1 MKTISPVFFIG
12 IAIALVVVLCLTYF
26 IKGGIKF
33 NSTLIFV
40 AGFVIGMLTLY
51 IKMRLMGF

>member
-1 MKTISPVFFIG
+1 MNTLTSFFIAV
-12 IAIALVVVLCLTYF
+12 AIALVIVLCLTYF
-26 IKGGIKF
+26 IKGGAKF

-51 IKMRLMGF
+51 IKVKLLGF

>member
-1 MKTISPVFFIG
+1 MNTLTVFFIG
-12 IAIALVVVLCLTYF
+12 VAVALVIVLCLMYF
-26 IKGGIKF
+26 INGGVKF

-51 IKMRLMGF
+51 IKVKLLGF

>member
-1 MKTISPVFFIG
+1 MHSLTVFFIG
-12 IAIALVVVLCLTYF
+12 VAVALAVVLCIMFF
-26 IKGGIKF
+26 IKGGVKF

-51 IKMRLMGF
+51 IKVKLLGF

>member
-1 MKTISPVFFIG
+1 MQIPFSFFLG
-12 IAIALVVVLCLTYF
+12 IAIVLVLVLCLTYF
-26 IKGGIKF
+26 IKDGTRF

-51 IKMRLMGF
+51 IKVRLLSR